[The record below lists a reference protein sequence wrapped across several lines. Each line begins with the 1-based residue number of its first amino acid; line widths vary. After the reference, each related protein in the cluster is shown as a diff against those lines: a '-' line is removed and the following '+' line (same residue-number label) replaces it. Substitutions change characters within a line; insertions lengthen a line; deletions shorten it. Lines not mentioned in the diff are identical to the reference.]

1 MADENNNQE
10 NQFYTPP
17 QENAEQNNAEQYE
30 APKQQYYA
38 PPVQPQQ
45 GAYNQFNGNMNMPP
59 QGYGYNQFN
68 NMPPKEEKASVGLAI
83 LSYIIPL
90 AGLIIFLTKKDKQPK
105 TAKVSGICAL
115 VSVIINLILSI
126 VMFATSGLIAKDL
139 IEEGMND
146 PSFFEDYDYDFD
158 DFLTEDNESTSE
170 KTPQVNNDAVQAMS
184 NAEWSD
190 YSVCLNGKTITL
202 PCEWETFKSETG
214 FDLKESE
221 NAAETLAP
229 NYYTTSVAVEKDNQ
243 TIYVRFIN
251 SSDAE
256 TTIDKCMVAGIN
268 ADRLYDCDVVFAK
281 GIRPDDAADKD
292 SITAL
297 FGEPSD
303 VYDSEDGDFH
313 IYTYD
318 DVNSAYNSFEITV
331 SDGKISEID
340 LEHFE
345 F

>member
-10 NQFYTPP
+10 NQFYNPP
-17 QENAEQNNAEQYE
+17 QENSEQNNTEQYN
-30 APKQQYYA
+30 ASQQQYYA

-45 GAYNQFNGNMNMPP
+45 GEYNQFNNMPP
-59 QGYGYNQFN
+59 QQGYNQFN
-68 NMPPKEEKASVGLAI
+68 TMPPKEEKASVGLAI
-83 LSYIIPL
+83 LSYLIPL

-115 VSVIINLILSI
+115 VSVIINVILCI
-126 VMFATSGLIAKDL
+126 VMFAASGFIAKD
-139 IEEGMND
+139 IFEEGLDD
-146 PSFFEDYDYDFD
+146 PSIFEDYDYNFD
-158 DFLTEDNESTSE
+158 DFISDDTNEPTSE
-170 KTPQVNNDAVQAMS
+170 KTPQVNNEAVKAMA
-184 NAEWSD
+184 NTEWSD
-190 YSVCLNGKTITL
+190 YTVCLNGKTITL

-214 FDLKESE
+214 FDFKDSE
-221 NAAETLAP
+221 NAAETLGS
-229 NYYTTSVAVEKDNQ
+229 NYYTTSVAVINGDQ

-268 ADRLYDCDVVFAK
+268 ADNFYDCDVVFAK
-281 GIRPDDAADKD
+281 GIRPNDTADKD

-303 VYDSEDGDFH
+303 VYDSEDSDFH

-331 SDGKISEID
+331 SDGKISGID